1 MKNLPIGIQTLT
13 EIRRRNCVYVDKT
26 QLVHQLVTTGKYY
39 FLSRPRR
46 FGKSLLIS
54 TIKELYLGNK
64 AVFEGLWIDNNWDWS
79 KKNPVLHFSFDAMSY
94 KQLGLEAAIIYEL
107 KQWAKHYKVRLT
119 ATDYKAQLN
128 ELIQKIAR
136 KHSKVV
142 LLIDEYDKPI
152 IDFLEEG
159 TLERGKANRD
169 ILREFYGVL
178 KNADELLEF
187 VFITG
192 ISKFSKISIFSHLN
206 NLKDITLAEKY
217 ATLTG
222 YTQKELEYY
231 FDDYLKE
238 IQIKLNLSRE
248 ELLNHTKEW
257 YNGYSWDGINRVY
270 NPFGTLNFLSDKAFY
285 NYWFA
290 TGSPNFLIKQMRK
303 HLHFNVENLIVN
315 NRILEKYD
323 IDHLELVPLLFQ
335 TGYLTIKE
343 ADAMT
348 GNFVLDYPN
357 KEVRESMY
365 EFLIDDIAKNSQ
377 RTHTGRTIQDLN
389 QAFVS
394 KNLSQVHTILNAI
407 LVDLPAETYLNQTEG
422 LYHGLI
428 HLVFSYLG
436 MFVNSEVHSSQG
448 RADAVVQTL
457 TDIYIFEFKFNK
469 TAKEAIE
476 QINTRNYAAKY
487 RASNK
492 TITGIGVN
500 FNSDKKQIDAWI
512 EETL

>member
-64 AVFEGLWIDNNWDWS
+64 AVFEGLWIHNNWDWS

-159 TLERGKANRD
+159 ILERGKANRD

-206 NLKDITLAEKY
+206 NLTDITLSKNY
-217 ATLTG
+217 AAITG
-222 YTQKELEYY
+222 YTQSELEVY
-231 FDDYLKE
+231 FDDYLK
-238 IQIKLNLSRE
+238 QCANDLQLSRE
-248 ELLNHTKEW
+248 KLLYHIKIW
-257 YNGYSWDGINRVY
+257 YDGYTWDGKTEMY
-270 NPFGTLNFLSDKAFY
+270 NPFGTLNFLADRQFK

-303 HLHFNVENLIVN
+303 HTHFDVENSVVN

-323 IDHLELVPLLFQ
+323 IDNLELVPLLFQ
-335 TGYLTIKE
+335 TGYLTVKSV
-343 ADAMT
+343 DVMT
-348 GNFVLDYPN
+348 GDMVLDYPN

-394 KNLSQVHTILNAI
+394 KNLPQVHIILNAI
-407 LVDLPAETYLNQTEG
+407 LADLPAETYLNQTEG

-457 TDIYIFEFKFNK
+457 TDVYIFEFKFNK

-492 TITGIGVN
+492 TLTGIGVN
-500 FNSDKKQIDAWI
+500 FNSDKRQIDAWI